1 MNTTDRKLK
10 FAAIL
15 VLILLAAMVSACATL
30 APAAALAEGQNPA
43 PTVVPTAVP
52 APSTSQPVGAATIR
66 YMCDGGKLTTV
77 IVGKIPASLGVYN
90 TVLIPFNCAMLAD
103 YQVSAGFDISLKSQ
117 PLPGQTT
124 DLPILADTIV
134 TVYKK

>member
-43 PTVVPTAVP
+43 PTAVP

-90 TVLIPFNCAMLAD
+90 TGLIPFNCAMLAD
-103 YQVSAGFDISLKSQ
+103 YQVSAGFDISLKRQ

>member
-30 APAAALAEGQNPA
+30 APAAALAEGQNPE
-43 PTVVPTAVP
+43 PTAVP

-66 YMCDGGKLTTV
+66 YMCDGGKVTTV

-103 YQVSAGFDISLKSQ
+103 YQVSAGFDISLKRQ